1 MSSTHTRT
9 LDFPTPPTSLERLV
23 DAAVDADLWGVS
35 IAALLAG
42 HVNAEGALLW
52 ATRDTRT
59 AAVARWCERVGG
71 AGYASLVGV
80 ALEEVGRPE
89 HLSTSDLAALPGHG
103 VCVASAGVTGESLL
117 GLDTKSLRRELTR
130 TREALSEACGHE
142 VRALLPRPDRF
153 GRALDPLIWREAM
166 RAGYTL
172 VVHPHTDVLA
182 TRIDPGAA
190 TRLCAFSTEGATP
203 QDIGRWL
210 RGDDDMMKAAARAFA
225 RRGAK
230 SVRSW
235 FQGVEFPKMG

>member
-9 LDFPTPPTSLERLV
+9 LDFPSAPLSLERLV
-23 DAAVDADLWGVS
+23 DVAVDADLWGVS

-42 HVNAEGALLW
+42 HVNTEGALLW
-52 ATRDTRT
+52 STRDTRT
-59 AAVARWCERVGG
+59 ASVAHWCERVGG
-71 AGYASLVGV
+71 AGYASLLGV
-80 ALEEVGRPE
+80 TLEDLDRPD
-89 HLSTSDLAALPGHG
+89 HLSSSDLATLPGHG
-103 VCVASAGVTGESLL
+103 ICVASAGVTGVSLL
-117 GLDTKSLRRELTR
+117 GLDTKTLRRELERARAT
-130 TREALSEACGHE
+130 LSEACGHE
-142 VRALLPRPDRF
+142 VRALIPKPDRF

-172 VVHPHTDVLA
+172 VIHPHTDVLA

-190 TRLCAFSTEGATP
+190 TRICAFSAEGTTP
-203 QDIGRWL
+203 QDITRWL
-210 RGDDDMMKAAARAFA
+210 RGDDDMMRAAARAFA